1 MLTTLPA
8 DICSAVDGIIKTLAN
23 PSVELKSF
31 TPLGGGCINN
41 GGKLETSVGSFFIK
55 WNDIENF
62 SGMFEAEA
70 KGLHLLSTT
79 GTIVAPNVVGNSF
92 TDLHQFLLLEFV
104 ESNSTSANFWN
115 VLGRQLAALHKIEN
129 ECYGLS
135 HDNYIGS
142 LPQRNDWRNSWI
154 DFFIELRLLP
164 QLSRAI
170 NSGRIDASASK
181 KFEILFKKLPVLLPN
196 EEPSLLH
203 GDLWSGNVIADQHGA
218 PCVIDPAVY
227 FGHREV
233 ELAFTKLFGGF
244 DAGFYESYE
253 EVFPVTSG
261 FESRVDLYN
270 LYPLLV
276 HVNLFGG
283 SYSRQVM
290 MILNSFM

>member
-1 MLTTLPA
+1 MA
-8 DICSAVDGIIKTLAN
+8 
-23 PSVELKSF
+23 
-31 TPLGGGCINN
+31 GGCINN

-55 WNDIENF
+55 WNDIENL
-62 SGMFEAEA
+62 SGMFDAEA

-79 GTIVAPNVVGNSF
+79 RTLAVPNVVGTAS

-104 ESNSTSANFWN
+104 ESNLPSKNFWN
-115 VLGRQLAALHKIEN
+115 VLGNQVAALHKIKN

-135 HDNYIGS
+135 RDNYIGS
-142 LPQRNDWRNSWI
+142 LPQKNERRKSWV

-170 NSGRIDASASK
+170 DSCLIDSSASK
-181 KFEILFKKLPVLLPN
+181 KFEILFNKLPSLLPV

-203 GDLWSGNVIADQHGA
+203 GDLWSGNVIADHHGA

-233 ELAFTKLFGGF
+233 ELAFTNLFGGF
-244 DAGFYESYE
+244 GIAFYESYE
-253 EVFPVTSG
+253 DAFPLTPG
-261 FESRVDLYN
+261 FEQRIDLYN

-283 SYSRQVM
+283 SYWRHVM
-290 MILNSFM
+290 TILNSFA